1 MTKPQRL
8 INMSQATKIKR
19 LNEARAIL
27 IEIANDQE
35 AGYIKTTCTHAAKDI
50 YAASEWLKQQEVKK

>member
-1 MTKPQRL
+1 MPKPKWL
-8 INMSQATKIKR
+8 TDMSQATKIKR

-35 AGYIKTTCTHAAKDI
+35 AGYIKTTCTHAAREI
-50 YAASEWLKQQEVKK
+50 YRASGWLKKQEVKK